1 MQEGA
6 GSIHGQKAKI
16 LYASPQ
22 KKNKH
27 KKNKQTNKKT
37 QNIKQKQYC
46 NKFNNNFENG
56 RLPKKKKKTHTYT
69 KKTLNNRLFSPQS

>member
-56 RLPKKKKKTHTYT
+56 RLPKKKKNTHTQ
-69 KKTLNNRLFSPQS
+69 KKL